1 MRNFKRFSLF
11 MSLVVLVSS
20 FSLNAFACPRQ
31 LDWDDIP
38 NILWTDEAMPASED
52 PVEEVASE
60 NGRVEE
66 ITEDDL
72 WATPEV
78 SSPTQPEI
86 LESRGEAMLMS
97 YGASVASMVTKN
109 YNQPEL
115 FVKEGFDAI
124 SVFITGDNS
133 NTSYDGK
140 VYFVISGNQWCL
152 YNYKPETAEKYFD
165 KVEDFNGMK
174 VPSKKADSRSDNPT
188 TVSIDET
195 KIPLITRTAFN
206 GMYCNWRSFD
216 EIPFTKDAAGN
227 LLYATY
233 QVNDSGSGD
242 EPSDDKKPGDNPSDK
257 NPDNPNPSENKTE
270 NPSQNDPGTPTPSAN
285 SSTSSKWYRYTV
297 SLNNGNTYRVFVT
310 RSVSYNGKKHVLT
323 TAKSGKKKTNDIE
336 VYVYLNGQLVE
347 PKLYKV
353 QFKNNKNCTGYGNN
367 EKSIPYFRLKF
378 KFKNKSLKGDVKAM
392 KKKAFGFNI
401 SPLDISKGTISYK
414 SVKNG
419 RLKKATWSGNNG
431 VTVKLNPPK
440 GSKGDYTLTNEDGK
454 TVVVGKNNF
463 TGKLAINNSAAPN
476 NNNGN
481 KNNGGGIY

>member
-38 NILWTDEAMPASED
+38 TIFWTDEAEDPASTNGGFTTSTQSELD
-52 PVEEVASE
+52 SESEEVE
-60 NGRVEE
+60 
-66 ITEDDL
+66 
-72 WATPEV
+72 
-78 SSPTQPEI
+78 PEI
-86 LESRGEAMLMS
+86 AYSEEPALLR
-97 YGASVASMVTKN
+97 ASATLAGTSDQMVTKN
-109 YNQPEL
+109 YAQPA
-115 FVKEGFDAI
+115 FSVKEGYDAI
-124 SVFITGDNS
+124 SVFITDDGS
-133 NTSYDGK
+133 NTSYNGK

-152 YNYKPETAEKYFD
+152 YNYKQETAD
-165 KVEDFNGMK
+165 KFFTEVEDFNGMK
-174 VPSKKADSRSDNPT
+174 IPTKKSDTRADNQA
-188 TVSIDET
+188 TVSVDES

-206 GMYCNWRSFD
+206 AMYCNWRSFD

-227 LLYATY
+227 LVYATY

-242 EPSDDKKPGDNPSDK
+242 EPSDDKKPGDNPGDK
-257 NPDNPNPSENKTE
+257 NPDNPNPS
-270 NPSQNDPGTPTPSAN
+270 QNEPGTPSAN

-297 SLNNGNTYRVFVT
+297 SLNNGNTYKVFVT
-310 RSVSYNGKKHVLT
+310 RSVSYNGKKHVLN
-323 TAKSGKKKTNDIE
+323 TAKSGKKKSNDVQ
-336 VYVYLNGQLVE
+336 VYVYLNGQEVD

-353 QFKNNKNCTGYGNN
+353 QFKNNVNCNGYGNN

-378 KFKNKSLKGDVKAM
+378 KFKNKSLKGDIKAM

-401 SPLDISKGTISYK
+401 TPLDISKGTISYK

-419 RLKKATWSGNNG
+419 QLKKATWSGNNG
-431 VTVKLNPPK
+431 VSVKLNPPK

-463 TGKLAINNSAAPN
+463 TGKLSINNSATSN

-481 KNNGGGIY
+481 NGGIY